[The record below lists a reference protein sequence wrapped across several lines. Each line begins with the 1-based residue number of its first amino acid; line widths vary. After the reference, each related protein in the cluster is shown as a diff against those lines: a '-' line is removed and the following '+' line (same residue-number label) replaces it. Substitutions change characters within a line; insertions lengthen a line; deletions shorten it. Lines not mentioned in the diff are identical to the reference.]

1 MSTEP
6 RDLFMPMTMK
16 AWGTAYGFP
25 RDLTEVSVAELTGVP
40 GSVGFIPLY
49 DSIEAMQA
57 VHGLVP
63 FQRLRGVVMEEALR
77 DPR

>member
-1 MSTEP
+1 MSAEP
-6 RDLFMPMTMK
+6 RDLFMPMTMR
-16 AWGTAYGFP
+16 AWGIATAFP
-25 RDLTEVSVAELTGVP
+25 GPFAERSVADLSEVP

>member
-1 MSTEP
+1 MKEM
-6 RDLFMPMTMK
+6 FMPMVMR
-16 AWGTAYGFP
+16 AWGTAYLFP
-25 RDLTEVSVAELTGVP
+25 RGLADEKSVADLAEVP

-63 FQRLRGVVMEEALR
+63 FQRVRGVLTSAAEEAP
-77 DPR
+77 DA